1 MVQNMKKDTSKATIL
16 VITLGFLVVYVILK
30 QQWALYTALSIGI
43 VGAASNW
50 AAVKIEWLWF
60 KLSHVLSKIVPT
72 ILLAAIFYLFL
83 FPISL
88 FSKLFTKDPL
98 LLKNSLQSTFRNV
111 ATVDI
116 KKSMEKTW

>member
-1 MVQNMKKDTSKATIL
+1 MKKDTSKATIL